1 MILEDLF
8 SLLNGQKSFQPFQ
21 LHRGEI
27 FSAVEDSEGG
37 IGIAASPDF
46 PDDSAGAEDYL
57 KSVIMQCRINA
68 RINQLRHDLTDVS
81 FIHSAKFQGNEKIVM
96 AGFIR
101 PVYEQLLDA
110 GLSCHVFDLTKEA
123 YELLPLEEMD
133 DYLCEADVLICTGT
147 AFSNGSIDAMFQKLK
162 TTARLYIIGPSAP
175 LAPVLFDWIPSL
187 QGIFGSVVKTKEILP
202 KIDSG
207 AGRRQLHEELQKVA
221 LLRSA
226 TSQDRS

>member
-1 MILEDLF
+1 MILENLF
-8 SLLNGQKSFQPFQ
+8 SLLNEQKPFPPYQ

-27 FSAVEDSEGG
+27 FSAIEDNEGG

-46 PDDSAGAEDYL
+46 PDDKSEAADYL
-57 KSVIMQCRINA
+57 NRVIMQCRINA
-68 RINQLRHDLTDVS
+68 RMNKLRADLTDDA
-81 FIHSAKFQGNEKIVM
+81 FINSAGFSAKEKIVM

-101 PVYEQLLDA
+101 PIYDKLTDA
-110 GLSCHVFDLTKEA
+110 GLSCNVFDLKKEA
-123 YELLPLEEMD
+123 IELMPLDEMD
-133 DYLCEADVLICTGT
+133 DYLRDADVLICTGT
-147 AFSNGSIDAMFQKLK
+147 AFSNGSIDKMSQKLK
-162 TTARLYIIGPSAP
+162 TTSRLYIIGPSAP
-175 LAPVLFDWIPSL
+175 LTPVLFDWIPSL

-207 AGRRQLHEELQKVA
+207 AGTRRLHEELQKVA

>member
-1 MILEDLF
+1 MILENLF
-8 SLLNGQKSFQPFQ
+8 NLLNEQKSFPPFQ

-27 FSAVEDSEGG
+27 FSAIEDSEGG

-46 PDDSAGAEDYL
+46 PDDSAEAGDYL
-57 KSVIMQCRINA
+57 NRVIMQCRINA
-68 RINQLRHDLTDVS
+68 RMNKLRPDLTDES
-81 FIHSAKFQGNEKIVM
+81 FIASAVLSANDKIVM

-101 PVYEQLLDA
+101 PIYDQLIDT
-110 GLSCHVFDLTKEA
+110 GLFCNVFDLKKEA
-123 YELLPLEEMD
+123 SELMPLDEMD
-133 DYLCEADVLICTGT
+133 DYLRDADVLICTGT
-147 AFSNGSIDAMFQKLK
+147 AFSNGSIDRMSQKLK
-162 TTARLYIIGPSAP
+162 TTSRLYIIGPSAP

-207 AGRRQLHEELQKVA
+207 AGTRQLHDELQKVA

>member
-1 MILEDLF
+1 MILENLF
-8 SLLNGQKSFQPFQ
+8 SLLNEQKSFPPFQ

-27 FSAVEDSEGG
+27 FSAIEDGEGG

-46 PDDSAGAEDYL
+46 PVDSAEAEDYL
-57 KSVIMQCRINA
+57 NRVIMQCRINA
-68 RINQLRHDLTDVS
+68 RMNKLRPDLIDVS
-81 FIHSAKFQGNEKIVM
+81 FINSAGFSAKEKIVM

-101 PVYEQLLDA
+101 PIYDQLIDT
-110 GLSCHVFDLTKEA
+110 GLSCNVFDLKKEA
-123 YELLPLEEMD
+123 TELLPLNEMD
-133 DYLCEADVLICTGT
+133 DYLRDADVLICTGT
-147 AFSNGSIDAMFQKLK
+147 AFSNGSIDAMSQKLRK
-162 TTARLYIIGPSAP
+162 SSRLFIIGPSAP

-207 AGRRQLHEELQKVA
+207 AGTRQLHDELQKVA

-226 TSQDRS
+226 TSQDKS